1 MKTQILA
8 ALAAFTTL
16 AVATPALANDDIA
29 IIATERANGSMALG
43 DTIAYSKSFDIALT
57 NTVDEPVALED
68 LCLVAVTAEGDTFVL
83 DTVDESLTT
92 GMIEPGAAL
101 NGIAVFSSD
110 SITVHTASAVRAGSD
125 C

>member
-1 MKTQILA
+1 MA